1 MWYVSLQRFVGL
13 IYFYELLNVKQ
24 SIIKLSLHATK
35 RRREARRE
43 GEKLRERE
51 REREGERGVAEGN

>member
-1 MWYVSLQRFVGL
+1 M
-13 IYFYELLNVKQ
+13 KQ